1 MDENG
6 GSFLE
11 VRRISQGP
19 DRGSVYHSTPGST
32 AWIGKGFS
40 CVCAQGRESD
50 ARVSF
55 DLTPSQEALWG
66 LWYAAYPGIKLH
78 DLISEQWKEMGWQ
91 GKDPSTDFRGGG
103 FISLEN
109 LLFFAR
115 NYPKSF
121 QDLLGK
127 QDGDRALWEYPFAV
141 AGVNITFMLIQ
152 MLDLQAGLY
161 FTQLFYWFS
170 PLTPL
175 TDYFDN
181 CSQTKVNHWSYFSEA
196 TLRCII
202 VVCSSRSK
210 ASSFPTFS
218 FTGNSFSVG
227 EDLLW
232 LRPWNQDPSVTL
244 EGKGRSCSSLKR
256 WRTKGSLANYV
267 PLHSR
272 DSFNSDELKV
282 SKIKSI
288 SSKSKEQKLQK
299 NKQSKSTLENECE
312 IQYYDQNFLKIVEG
326 DVSNRSSS
334 DSAISGSESCVH
346 FGTTDASDITGSVQ
360 SNVEDSLVPSKKR
373 TFTTRPKPSVE
384 KLTKDLYSILHEEQ
398 SSNLSRISDDDL
410 LYESGTP
417 LGSFE
422 IGYGGVLIR
431 HPNSKSVE
439 EESEASS
446 FPVYKSCITNEDFS
460 GSASLSVNTKSKKR
474 NLNSGTDP
482 TKSTAPVTQENPK
495 RDLILNEKLNNLQ
508 NWKSCLSY
516 ADLNV
521 FLNFE
526 VFMKYLTYEEQQRLM
541 KYLPSTD
548 AANPPESLKSM
559 FTSPQFLE
567 TLSYLQQLFQDGVLD
582 LSLSGANAEECKTVE
597 RLALLNSTNL
607 QWSEFYQDIKD
618 SSSNKKRG
626 NGKLSGQLLP
636 EQKSSMRSPKR
647 VCRSGGMNPPSG
659 CSIQLESSVV
669 SKATDDTEDFVDHE
683 AACIYPRKNFAT
695 VADRSYL
702 LAPKQFIA
710 DSSDDDLL
718 LDMPSSASFP
728 EAELL
733 YHPWR
738 QIINQNDSPAESGL
752 EASYHHPSSS
762 FCSK

>member
-1 MDENG
+1 MVRLAFELVIYLTPIETNPQWTCRKSKARKKRRSPS
-6 GSFLE
+6 SFLFT
-11 VRRISQGP
+11 
-19 DRGSVYHSTPGST
+19 STPFFFPPPFNSLQQWT
-32 AWIGKGFS
+32 PPSHWIVQIPTYK
-40 CVCAQGRESD
+40 
-50 ARVSF
+50 
-55 DLTPSQEALWG
+55 P
-66 LWYAAYPGIKLH
+66 
-78 DLISEQWKEMGWQ
+78 IS
-91 GKDPSTDFRGGG
+91 PC
-103 FISLEN
+103 
-109 LLFFAR
+109 
-115 NYPKSF
+115 
-121 QDLLGK
+121 
-127 QDGDRALWEYPFAV
+127 
-141 AGVNITFMLIQ
+141 
-152 MLDLQAGLY
+152 
-161 FTQLFYWFS
+161 
-170 PLTPL
+170 TPL
-175 TDYFDN
+175 WRN
-181 CSQTKVNHWSYFSEA
+181 GPPEKPVLCNACGS
-196 TLRCII
+196 
-202 VVCSSRSK
+202 
-210 ASSFPTFS
+210 
-218 FTGNSFSVG
+218 
-227 EDLLW
+227 
-232 LRPWNQDPSVTL
+232 
-244 EGKGRSCSSLKR
+244 R
-256 WRTKGSLANYV
+256 WRTKGSLTNYV
-267 PLHSR
+267 PLHAR
-272 DSFNSDELKV
+272 EFFNSDELKV

-334 DSAISGSESCVH
+334 ESAISGSESCVH

-360 SNVEDSLVPSKKR
+360 SNVEHSLVPSKKR

-398 SSNLSRISDDDL
+398 SSNLSRTSDDDL

-460 GSASLSVNTKSKKR
+460 
-474 NLNSGTDP
+474 
-482 TKSTAPVTQENPK
+482 APVTQENPK

-508 NWKSCLSY
+508 NWNSCLSY

-521 FLNFE
+521 FINFE

-559 FTSPQFLE
+559 FTSPQFLD
-567 TLSYLQQLFQDGVLD
+567 TLSCFQQLFQEGVLD
-582 LSLSGANAEECKTVE
+582 LSFSGANAEECRTVE

-607 QWSEFYQDIKD
+607 QWSEFYQDIKG

-626 NGKLSGQLLP
+626 NGKLNRQLLP

-659 CSIQLESSVV
+659 CSNQLESSVV
-669 SKATDDTEDFVDHE
+669 SKVTDDTEDFVDHE
-683 AACIYPRKNFAT
+683 AACIYSRKIFAT
-695 VADRSYL
+695 AADRSYS

-752 EASYHHPSSS
+752 EASYHPSSS
-762 FCSK
+762 FCGK

>member
-1 MDENG
+1 MG
-6 GSFLE
+6 K
-11 VRRISQGP
+11 QGP
-19 DRGSVYHSTPGST
+19 CRHCGVTSTPLWRNGPPEKPVLCNACGS
-32 AWIGKGFS
+32 
-40 CVCAQGRESD
+40 
-50 ARVSF
+50 
-55 DLTPSQEALWG
+55 
-66 LWYAAYPGIKLH
+66 
-78 DLISEQWKEMGWQ
+78 
-91 GKDPSTDFRGGG
+91 
-103 FISLEN
+103 
-109 LLFFAR
+109 
-115 NYPKSF
+115 
-121 QDLLGK
+121 
-127 QDGDRALWEYPFAV
+127 
-141 AGVNITFMLIQ
+141 
-152 MLDLQAGLY
+152 
-161 FTQLFYWFS
+161 
-170 PLTPL
+170 
-175 TDYFDN
+175 
-181 CSQTKVNHWSYFSEA
+181 
-196 TLRCII
+196 
-202 VVCSSRSK
+202 
-210 ASSFPTFS
+210 
-218 FTGNSFSVG
+218 
-227 EDLLW
+227 
-232 LRPWNQDPSVTL
+232 
-244 EGKGRSCSSLKR
+244 R
-256 WRTKGSLANYV
+256 WRTKGSLTNYV
-267 PLHSR
+267 PLHAR
-272 DSFNSDELKV
+272 EFFNSDELKV

-312 IQYYDQNFLKIVEG
+312 IQYYDQNFLKIIEG

-334 DSAISGSESCVH
+334 ESAISGSESCVH

-360 SNVEDSLVPSKKR
+360 SNVEHSLVPSKKR

-398 SSNLSRISDDDL
+398 SSNLSRTSDDDL

-460 GSASLSVNTKSKKR
+460 
-474 NLNSGTDP
+474 
-482 TKSTAPVTQENPK
+482 APVTQENPK

-508 NWKSCLSY
+508 NWNSCLSY

-521 FLNFE
+521 FINFE

-559 FTSPQFLE
+559 FTSPQFLD
-567 TLSYLQQLFQDGVLD
+567 TLSCFQQLFQEGVLD
-582 LSLSGANAEECKTVE
+582 LSFSGANAEECRTVE
-597 RLALLNSTNL
+597 RVALLNSTNL
-607 QWSEFYQDIKD
+607 QWSEFYQDIKG

-626 NGKLSGQLLP
+626 NGKLNRQLLP

-659 CSIQLESSVV
+659 YSNQLESSVV
-669 SKATDDTEDFVDHE
+669 SKVTDDTEDFVDHE
-683 AACIYPRKNFAT
+683 AACIYSRKIFAT
-695 VADRSYL
+695 AADRSYS

-752 EASYHHPSSS
+752 EASYHPSSS
-762 FCSK
+762 FCGK